1 MCTPETRTVVIGV
14 GNTTLRDD
22 GVGVLVAREIARRL
36 DGREDAEVIDLG
48 AGGLRLMEA
57 MAGYDRAIVL
67 DALMTGVVAPGTTV
81 ELQLGDL
88 VAARNLGCV
97 HDMNLPVALEWGRAV
112 GVSLPVEIRL
122 FGIEAADVATYG
134 ETLTPPVAAA
144 VPELAARVLSL
155 ISRAQRGEVAR

>member
-1 MCTPETRTVVIGV
+1 MLTPEVRTVVIGV

-22 GVGVLVAREIARRL
+22 GVGVLVAREIASRL
-36 DGREDAEVIDLG
+36 DGGADAAVIDLG

-81 ELQLGDL
+81 ELQLEDL

-112 GVSLPVEIRL
+112 GISLPVEIRL
-122 FGIEAADVATYG
+122 FGVEAADVTTYG
-134 ETLTPPVAAA
+134 ETLTRRVAAA

-155 ISRAQRGEVAR
+155 ISGAPQQESAP